1 LAPPTQCCRTVL
13 WRTSSLWW
21 MAGPLIQAST
31 SVAPPMLFL
40 KGCRSTF
47 AMLIFYWS
55 ARTPPSW
62 ALAPLYSIR
71 FSILEVLFI
80 PSAGK
85 SGTGWR
91 LTLLTAS
98 SGSYAASP
106 PHHGRPQ
113 ARWLRFVC
121 GPACHHSRAYTFI
134 LLSGRP
140 IRNQRSLA
148 LFSLSFKE
156 SRLGETCGRLGCL

>member
-1 LAPPTQCCRTVL
+1 
-13 WRTSSLWW
+13 

-31 SVAPPMLFL
+31 TVAPFMLFM
-40 KGCRSTF
+40 KGCRRTST
-47 AMLIFYWS
+47 MLIFYWS

-62 ALAPLYSIR
+62 ALAPLYPIR
-71 FSILEVLFI
+71 FSILEGLFI

-91 LTLLTAS
+91 LLLLTAS

-121 GPACHHSRAYTFI
+121 GPACHHSRAYASI

-148 LFSLSFKE
+148 RFSLTFKE
-156 SRLGETCGRLGCL
+156 TRLGETCGRKGVPMNVVFVFNYSLYQL